1 MNMIYV
7 HVVGSAKKG
16 HFLAHL
22 SSSLLLASLLVEGSK
37 SFLAAPLLC
46 LLLPLRL
53 RLDSHDLEPP
63 PAEAEAEVIE
73 EVIEERLLRLFE
85 PGLALE
91 RWTGGRVTIK

>member
-1 MNMIYV
+1 MLHMSSL
-7 HVVGSAKKG
+7 SAKKG
-16 HFLAHL
+16 HFLAHLL

-53 RLDSHDLEPP
+53 RLDNHDLEPP
-63 PAEAEAEVIE
+63 PAEAEVID

-91 RWTGGRVTIK
+91 RWTGGRVTIR

>member
-1 MNMIYV
+1 M
-7 HVVGSAKKG
+7 STRCAKKG
-16 HFLAHL
+16 HFLAHLL
-22 SSSLLLASLLVEGSK
+22 SSSLLLASLLATEGSK

-63 PAEAEAEVIE
+63 PAEAEVIDEVMD
-73 EVIEERLLRLFE
+73 ERLLRLFE

-91 RWTGGRVTIK
+91 

>member
-1 MNMIYV
+1 M
-7 HVVGSAKKG
+7 
-16 HFLAHL
+16 
-22 SSSLLLASLLVEGSK
+22 ASLLVGGSK

-53 RLDSHDLEPP
+53 RLDSHDLEP
-63 PAEAEAEVIE
+63 AAAAEAEVID

-91 RWTGGRVTIK
+91 WWRGRVTIK